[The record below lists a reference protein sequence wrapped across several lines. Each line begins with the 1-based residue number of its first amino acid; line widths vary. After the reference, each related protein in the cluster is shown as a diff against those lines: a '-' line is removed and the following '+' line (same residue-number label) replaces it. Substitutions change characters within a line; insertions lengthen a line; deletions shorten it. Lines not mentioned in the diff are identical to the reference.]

1 MTRAML
7 VVMFNHR
14 PISVLYK
21 NGDGFPAVIIHML
34 EDIIPNVLDLVGRT
48 SCPAEEIVSELQRH
62 LNPSRDGE
70 DANMGC
76 CGDWVDFHPCKEGYA
91 DLHLIQSESLPDY
104 TYYFSVDHVGIVWVS
119 VNAFTHKGEN
129 QIFFGTW
136 RDAIIWKD
144 RLKCQAIGFG
154 YHDELY
160 DTNGNYLG
168 ECDPP
173 ATEADAPSM
182 TPTLSNDK
190 EE

>member
-7 VVMFNHR
+7 VVMHKFR
-14 PISVLYK
+14 PIACLYR
-21 NGDGFPAVIIHML
+21 NGDGFPAVIVNELARFM
-34 EDIIPNVLDLVGRT
+34 PNVLDMRHT
-48 SCPAEEIVSELQRH
+48 SCAPEEIVSVLQEH
-62 LNPSRDGE
+62 LHPTLDHEECRYG
-70 DANMGC
+70 
-76 CGDWVDFHPCKEGYA
+76 WIDFFGCKEGYIQ
-91 DLHLIQSESLPDY
+91 DLHLIQSESIPDY
-104 TYYFSVDHVGIVWVS
+104 VYYFSIDDVGIIWVS
-119 VNAFTHKGEN
+119 ITAFMSKGEN

-136 RDAIIWKD
+136 SECIEWKD